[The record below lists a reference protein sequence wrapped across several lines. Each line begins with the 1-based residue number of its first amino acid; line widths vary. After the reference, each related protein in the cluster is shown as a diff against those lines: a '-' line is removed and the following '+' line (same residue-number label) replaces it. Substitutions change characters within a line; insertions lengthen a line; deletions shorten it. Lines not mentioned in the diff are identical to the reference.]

1 MVGRKIHLLNAGG
14 QMKYELY
21 KPKSY
26 KKPMENEIKLLSNKV
41 DYLMKQL
48 NIIVRRVGRP

>member
-1 MVGRKIHLLNAGG
+1 
-14 QMKYELY
+14 MKYELY
-21 KPKSY
+21 KPKSH
-26 KKPMENEIKLLSNKV
+26 KKPMENEIKLLSSKV

>member
-1 MVGRKIHLLNAGG
+1 
-14 QMKYELY
+14 MKYELY

-26 KKPMENEIKLLSNKV
+26 KKPMENEIKLLNNKV